1 MIQKLIEPFSVIDGK
16 IYFNREDG
24 KQLECG
30 MLWVAV
36 NPSWTCPPD
45 WCSVSIY
52 DNSNHFA
59 IRHEEMLKSGCGY
72 SINDPVMLCESIR
85 RAMQHKFGVGD
96 VVCSTIQCDYEGPAI
111 YQFSIE
117 LDNNTK
123 NIKYREECKKKTI
136 GIDEKIQKTQK
147 LLVEKQC
154 ELVPI
159 SSEYHNLIS
168 AKNRLP
174 FYALKQKKE
183 YDKKI
188 IAIKPKVNSL
198 EDEIARLQSRI
209 AGLIDKRN
217 DADRAQYIR
226 HKDANGRQYKDFG

>member
-1 MIQKLIEPFSVIDGK
+1 MTEYEMIQKLLEPFSVIDGK

-24 KQLECG
+24 KQEDCF
-30 MLWVAV
+30 MLRVLV
-36 NPSWTCPPD
+36 RVYFS
-45 WCSVSIY
+45 
-52 DNSNHFA
+52 
-59 IRHEEMLKSGCGY
+59 GY
-72 SINDPVMLCESIR
+72 SSCQDHLGVTIYGGGKFVDHRIDDICIDPVELCRSIR
-85 RAMQHKFGVGD
+85 SEMQRKFGD
-96 VVCSTIQCDYEGPAI
+96 MNHIYSTIYSPYDDPADYYFTI
-111 YQFSIE
+111 YRKK
-117 LDNNTK
+117 NNE
-123 NIKYREECKKKTI
+123 NFKYREECRKKVI
-136 GIDEKIQKTQK
+136 ELGEKIQKTQE
-147 LLVEKQC
+147 LLVEKQR

-168 AKNRLP
+168 AKNKLP

-217 DADRAQYIR
+217 DADRAQYSR
-226 HKDANGRQYKDFG
+226 PADANGRQYKDFG